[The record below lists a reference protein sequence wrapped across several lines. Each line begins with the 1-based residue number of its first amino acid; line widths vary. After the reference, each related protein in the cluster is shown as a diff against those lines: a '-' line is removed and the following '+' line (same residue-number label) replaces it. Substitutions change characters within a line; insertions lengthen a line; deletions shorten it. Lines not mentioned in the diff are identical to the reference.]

1 MRRSIKSTLV
11 SLLGAAIGLISSAQ
25 ATDYYVSPSGSDA
38 NDGKTPQTA
47 WQTISRAVSASESFQ
62 PGDKV
67 SFKGGTTFEG
77 IIMTS
82 NNGIANQPITFTT
95 YGLGKA
101 KIISHTNKPAI
112 YLNSNKNIV
121 FQGLEV
127 SSAQG
132 RGVLLSETKEGSS
145 HILFDKID
153 IRTSGLEGFA
163 ATNPNDSDITLQN
176 CTIDNVGGHA
186 VSFYGKSITLKGNHI
201 KGNGIKPAISL
212 SGVQKA
218 IIEGNEVVTPR
229 TPKPIFI
236 EMDRKPAFYIA
247 DRNKWDFPG
256 FKTMYEGFV
265 ANKKAMPLSEFRR
278 YTGQHANDNKQGS
291 GIPSSLALPA
301 TNAPSVNQPIQPGQT
316 NAPAQPYKQPI
327 IPRVY
332 GPSGIQT
339 NSPVSSA
346 YQLPEELKDDPRFKD
361 PEFFK
366 RPDAVSKWREY
377 TNTLYHISGGDTN
390 LVKQRIDKG
399 TSELPKWRASQT
411 PQKK

>member
-1 MRRSIKSTLV
+1 M
-11 SLLGAAIGLISSAQ
+11 
-25 ATDYYVSPSGSDA
+25 
-38 NDGKTPQTA
+38 
-47 WQTISRAVSASESFQ
+47 
-62 PGDKV
+62 
-67 SFKGGTTFEG
+67 
-77 IIMTS
+77 
-82 NNGIANQPITFTT
+82 
-95 YGLGKA
+95 
-101 KIISHTNKPAI
+101 
-112 YLNSNKNIV
+112 
-121 FQGLEV
+121 
-127 SSAQG
+127 
-132 RGVLLSETKEGSS
+132 
-145 HILFDKID
+145 
-153 IRTSGLEGFA
+153 
-163 ATNPNDSDITLQN
+163 
-176 CTIDNVGGHA
+176 
-186 VSFYGKSITLKGNHI
+186 
-201 KGNGIKPAISL
+201 
-212 SGVQKA
+212 QKA

-316 NAPAQPYKQPI
+316 NNPAQPYKQPI